1 MSSLSR
7 RFSLLL
13 MPLCLYAGAL
23 CAQDRI
29 YTLGTTLDL
38 AGGGTN
44 QAGAAAQPQ
53 SPSFFPFYG
62 AYPSLT
68 LKAAGAHTVLDSSY
82 AYGYNRFESDPKYS
96 DQSHTGALNFTWT
109 LSPELKIS
117 LSDSFRSTADY
128 ATFNAIRGI
137 ASDAGPPSPI
147 VFFPVASHVISR
159 GNTAFIR
166 TDYKLDD
173 RSSLSFNASHSLSDY
188 LGTQYAAL
196 PNQQRFSGDFSY
208 QYQTGKYESWSL
220 GYTAAYFDVA
230 KHQAASSP
238 FHNAY
243 SQSIY
248 LSYSNQLMPG
258 LNVELG
264 AGVSK
269 VDSQGP
275 AGSYIGYNS
284 SANLRRTV
292 GKTSSLSLH
301 FTQNSGDTSGLGTI
315 SSTRSGGLSYSYATK
330 VVTFF
335 ADASL
340 FDTKGTLDN
349 PYSARGGSATANV
362 GFPLSKSW
370 SVQTGAQYQRYTG
383 SSAFN
388 FAQKRVFLTL
398 RYTNLAFWKAAR

>member
-1 MSSLSR
+1 
-7 RFSLLL
+7 LLL
-13 MPLCLYAGAL
+13 LPVCLYAGAL
-23 CAQDRI
+23 YAQDRI

-44 QAGAAAQPQ
+44 QVTGLAAAQPQ
-53 SPSFFPFYG
+53 SSSFFPFYG

-68 LKAAGAHTVLDSSY
+68 LKAAGAHTVLNADY
-82 AYGYNRFESDPKYS
+82 AYGYNRFQSDPKYT
-96 DQSHTGALNFTWT
+96 DQSHSGALNFNWT

-117 LSDSFRSTADY
+117 LSDSFRSTSDY

-147 VFFPVASHVISR
+147 VFFPVASNVISR
-159 GNTAFIR
+159 VNTAFIL
-166 TDYKLDD
+166 TNYKLDD

-188 LGTQYAAL
+188 SGTQNAAAAAAL

-230 KHQAASSP
+230 QHEAASSP
-238 FHNAY
+238 YQNAY
-243 SQSIY
+243 SQTIH
-248 LSYSNQLMPG
+248 LTYSNQLMPG
-258 LNVELG
+258 LNVALG

-269 VDSQGP
+269 VDSQGS
-275 AGSYIGYNS
+275 AGGYTGYNS
-284 SANLRRTV
+284 LANLRRTV

-349 PYSARGGSATANV
+349 TYRARGGSATANV

-383 SSAFN
+383 LSSFN
-388 FAQKRVFLTL
+388 FTQKRVFLTL